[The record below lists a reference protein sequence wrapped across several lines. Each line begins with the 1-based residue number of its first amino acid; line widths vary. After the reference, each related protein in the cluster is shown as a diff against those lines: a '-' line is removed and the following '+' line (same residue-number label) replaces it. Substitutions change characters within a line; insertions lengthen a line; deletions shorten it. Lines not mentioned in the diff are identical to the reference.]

1 MPVKDVIDTDQDK
14 ASKNNVEF
22 NIRELR
28 QDEVIIEFLDYETDS
43 AASTDD
49 DDDVLGVKNM
59 ANDQVYIFLPVS
71 SKSQYLCNL
80 GFSSGGA
87 EEVKTG

>member
-1 MPVKDVIDTDQDK
+1 MMPVKDTDQDK

-28 QDEVIIEFLDYETDS
+28 QDDVIIEFLDYETDN
-43 AASTDD
+43 AASTDDAD
-49 DDDVLGVKNM
+49 DDDVLGVKKV

-71 SKSQYLCNL
+71 WKLQYLCN
-80 GFSSGGA
+80 
-87 EEVKTG
+87 